1 MNLSERL
8 QRQIDEI
15 NAQTLKTGAKIA
27 KTVGKKLVNVGK
39 SAIKR
44 NAGTAEAA
52 IVAGVTAPLGQKLYD
67 RIEKSRKMK
76 KKSREQVEK
85 TVKNQI
91 ATRDQ

>member
-15 NAQTLKTGAKIA
+15 SAQTIKTGVKVA
-27 KTVGKKLVNVGK
+27 KTLGKKLAKVGK

-52 IVAGVTAPLGQKLYD
+52 IVAGVTAPIGQKIYD
-67 RIEKSRKMK
+67 KLEKSRRMK

-91 ATRDQ
+91 ATREQ